1 MLLGKLVLSQRLDTL
16 YSFSNYYSNSFQMHG
31 VGQKSHAWAP
41 WKCLFEKFLFFL
53 FFFFM
58 FCFLCLRHNLILL
71 VGGRGSSWDTCQTLQ
86 FVAGSCNQRCPCW
99 IPCGSVRQ
107 HSVNASLGGYEGVS
121 CCCHRPGSSQVC
133 GGSVHPLGPYLSC
146 QAILRGISGAVCGP
160 SCSLKRRAG

>member
-1 MLLGKLVLSQRLDTL
+1 MLLGKLVLSQKLDTL

-31 VGQKSHAWAP
+31 VGQKSHVWAP
-41 WKCLFEKFLFFL
+41 WKCLFEKFLF

-71 VGGRGSSWDTCQTLQ
+71 VGGRGSSWDTCQTLW

-107 HSVNASLGGYEGVS
+107 QSVNASLGGYEGELLLSQAWVFQGVWWLGAPFGS
-121 CCCHRPGSSQVC
+121 IPKLPSYFQGYFWCCVWP
-133 GGSVHPLGPYLSC
+133 
-146 QAILRGISGAVCGP
+146 
-160 SCSLKRRAG
+160 